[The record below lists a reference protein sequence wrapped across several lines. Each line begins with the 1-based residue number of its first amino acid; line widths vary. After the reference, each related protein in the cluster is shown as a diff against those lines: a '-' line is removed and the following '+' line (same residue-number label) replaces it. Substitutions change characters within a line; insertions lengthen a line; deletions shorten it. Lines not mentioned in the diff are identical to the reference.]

1 MPSPEELPDYERH
14 GLFLVDRWGAHAPR
28 VPHLAPRQMICLE
41 FQQFVTPDDG
51 RKFTEL
57 YNVQHLQSAQL
68 DRVSRVCISTIQRLY
83 SILCSLFF
91 WDRNTDA
98 AKRDQRE
105 EAGNA
110 STALN
115 EAGGLVPANPELS
128 RGMPTIFD

>member
-51 RKFTEL
+51 RKLTEL

-68 DRVSRVCISTIQRLY
+68 DRVSRVCISTTQRPY
-83 SILCSLFF
+83 SMLRCFFF
-91 WDRNTDA
+91 WIETPIPQSQITRGDRRRFT
-98 AKRDQRE
+98 
-105 EAGNA
+105 
-110 STALN
+110 
-115 EAGGLVPANPELS
+115 
-128 RGMPTIFD
+128 RGQLMLTNVCCIGHNYA